1 MPLLKFCER
10 EFQKKMMA
18 GVSRRRGRRVYIS
31 SLFSILYSPL
41 RGNLLD
47 NLLNNLLFLFRF
59 EELQSSWVCR
69 T

>member
-10 EFQKKMMA
+10 KFQKRMMA
-18 GVSRRRGRRVYIS
+18 GISRRRGRRVYIS
-31 SLFSILYSPL
+31 SLFLILFYPL

-59 EELQSSWVCR
+59 EELQTPWVC
-69 T
+69 